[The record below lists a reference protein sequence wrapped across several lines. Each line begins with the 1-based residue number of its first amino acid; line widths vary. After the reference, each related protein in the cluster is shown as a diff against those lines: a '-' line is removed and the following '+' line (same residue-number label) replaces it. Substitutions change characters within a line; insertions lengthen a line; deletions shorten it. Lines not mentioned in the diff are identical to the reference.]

1 MCKFPARNF
10 DSYREPWIHKNHLE
24 FLEALMR
31 GRGIL
36 AKSILDIRNE
46 LNDNIG
52 KPVKL
57 VAYESR
63 NRVTEKTGTLSS
75 IYPSVFVVEIG
86 EDQDSV
92 DRVSYNYIDILT
104 GSVELNFE

>member
-1 MCKFPARNF
+1 
-10 DSYREPWIHKNHLE
+10 
-24 FLEALMR
+24 MR
-31 GRGIL
+31 GRVIL

-46 LNDNIG
+46 LNNHIG

-63 NRVTEKTGTLSS
+63 NRMTKKAGTLSS

-104 GSVELNFE
+104 GSVELEFE

>member
-1 MCKFPARNF
+1 V
-10 DSYREPWIHKNHLE
+10 
-24 FLEALMR
+24 AL
-31 GRGIL
+31 L

-46 LNDNIG
+46 LNGNIG
-52 KPVKL
+52 KSVKL
-57 VAYESR
+57 VSYESR
-63 NRVTEKTGTLSS
+63 NRMTEKTGTLSN

-104 GSVELNFE
+104 GSVLLEFD

>member
-1 MCKFPARNF
+1 M
-10 DSYREPWIHKNHLE
+10 
-24 FLEALMR
+24 AL
-31 GRGIL
+31 L

-46 LNDNIG
+46 LNGNIG
-52 KPVKL
+52 KSVKL
-57 VAYESR
+57 VSYESR
-63 NRVTEKTGTLSS
+63 NRMTEKTGTLSN

-104 GSVELNFE
+104 GSVLLEFD

>member
-1 MCKFPARNF
+1 MGTLGRN
-10 DSYREPWIHKNHLE
+10 
-24 FLEALMR
+24 
-31 GRGIL
+31 
-36 AKSILDIRNE
+36 ILDIRNE
-46 LNDNIG
+46 LNDNLG

-63 NRVTEKTGTLSS
+63 NRVTEKMGTLSS
-75 IYPSVFVVEIG
+75 LYPSVFVIEIG

-104 GSVELNFE
+104 GSVELDFE

>member
-1 MCKFPARNF
+1 MCEIL
-10 DSYREPWIHKNHLE
+10 SES
-24 FLEALMR
+24 LMR

-36 AKSILDIRNE
+36 AKSIMDIRNE
-46 LNDNIG
+46 LNENIG
-52 KPVKL
+52 KTVKL

-63 NRVTEKTGTLSS
+63 NRVTKKTGTLSN

-86 EDQDSV
+86 EEQDSV

-104 GSVELNFE
+104 GSVELDFD

>member
-1 MCKFPARNF
+1 M
-10 DSYREPWIHKNHLE
+10 
-24 FLEALMR
+24 
-31 GRGIL
+31 

-46 LNDNIG
+46 LNDHIG

-63 NRVTEKTGTLSS
+63 NRITKKTGTLSN

-86 EDQDSV
+86 EEQDSV

-104 GSVELNFE
+104 GSVELDFE